1 MGIFQ
6 AQHDKCHSSE
16 EVVCAFTPA
25 TRAESL
31 GRESAVRRRHPL
43 SIQRRYITTLA
54 MISHDFSQEGS
65 PVEGVRWIKLDTGI
79 FDSEKIRLIESMPDG
94 DTLVVIW
101 IKLLALAGK
110 QGATGELMVAPHV
123 PYTDE
128 MLAISLNRS
137 LTTVRLALD
146 TFKRFGMIGE
156 RDGVIFLA
164 NWSEY
169 QSTGGDTAKRQ
180 ERNRRYYLKKQEE
193 KALLESTE
201 SVQASETSNEKD
213 LRRLSKTSYKQ
224 NSDALEIEIRDKSKE
239 IKEHCRDGSRQN
251 AFCDVVVGYLNAK
264 TGKKFRSDNKKT
276 RSLVSARASEGYQLE
291 DFKAVID
298 GKCRE
303 WLSDSQM
310 AKYLQPT
317 TLFAVSHFD
326 EYLANAKVRGSPK
339 VAEERFSK
347 FG

>member
-1 MGIFQ
+1 MNLV
-6 AQHDKCHSSE
+6 AY
-16 EVVCAFTPA
+16 
-25 TRAESL
+25 L
-31 GRESAVRRRHPL
+31 RERD
-43 SIQRRYITTLA
+43 I
-54 MISHDFSQEGS
+54 
-65 PVEGVRWIKLDTGI
+65 VEGVKWIKLDTGI

-110 QGATGELMVAPHV
+110 QGATGELMVAPGV
-123 PYTDE
+123 PYTSE
-128 MLAISLNRS
+128 MLAISLNRP
-137 LTTVRLALD
+137 LATVRLALD
-146 TFKRFGMIGE
+146 TFRRFGMIDE
-156 RDGVIFLA
+156 REGVIFLA

-169 QSTGGDTAKRQ
+169 QSTGGDTTKRQ

-193 KALLESTE
+193 KALVDATE
-201 SVQASETSNEKD
+201 DTQASETSEKEK
-213 LRRLSKTSYKQ
+213 LRRLTKTSENQ
-224 NSDALEIEIRDKSKE
+224 NSDGLEIRDKSKEKEKE

-264 TGKKFRSDNKKT
+264 TGKKFRPDNKKT
-276 RSLVSARASEGYQLE
+276 RSLISARASEGYQLE

-303 WLSDSQM
+303 WLSDAQM

-326 EYLANAKVRGSPK
+326 EYLANAKVRGSPT
-339 VAEERFSK
+339 ASEERFAK

>member
-1 MGIFQ
+1 M
-6 AQHDKCHSSE
+6 
-16 EVVCAFTPA
+16 
-25 TRAESL
+25 
-31 GRESAVRRRHPL
+31 
-43 SIQRRYITTLA
+43 
-54 MISHDFSQEGS
+54 
-65 PVEGVRWIKLDTGI
+65 EGVRWIKLDTGI

-146 TFKRFGMIGE
+146 TFRRFGMISDV
-156 RDGVIFLA
+156 DGVLTLL
-164 NWSEY
+164 NWNEY
-169 QSTGGDTAKRQ
+169 QSAGGSTARRQ

-193 KALLESTE
+193 KALVEGTVE
-201 SVQASETSNEKD
+201 PQTSETSNEKN
-213 LRRLSKTSYKQ
+213 LRRLTKTSYKQ
-224 NSDALEIEIRDKSKE
+224 NSDALEIEIRDKSKDKE

-264 TGKKFRSDNKKT
+264 TGKKFRADNKKT
-276 RSLVSARASEGYQLE
+276 RSLVSARAAEGYQLE

-298 GKCRE
+298 AKCRE
-303 WLSDSQM
+303 WLSDAQM

-317 TLFAVSHFD
+317 TLFAISHFD

-339 VAEERFSK
+339 VAEERFAK

>member
-1 MGIFQ
+1 M
-6 AQHDKCHSSE
+6 
-16 EVVCAFTPA
+16 
-25 TRAESL
+25 
-31 GRESAVRRRHPL
+31 
-43 SIQRRYITTLA
+43 
-54 MISHDFSQEGS
+54 
-65 PVEGVRWIKLDTGI
+65 EGVKWIKLDTGI

-123 PYTDE
+123 PYTEE

-146 TFKRFGMIGE
+146 TFRRFGMIDE
-156 RDGVIFLA
+156 NNGVLTLS

-169 QSTGGDTAKRQ
+169 QSTGGSTTRRQ
-180 ERNRRYYLKKQEE
+180 ERNRRYYLKKTEA
-193 KALLESTE
+193 KALVEAPKES
-201 SVQASETSNEKD
+201 QASETSEKEK
-213 LRRLSKTSYKQ
+213 LRRLSKTSENQ
-224 NSDALEIEIRDKSKE
+224 NSDALEIRDKSKE
-239 IKEHCRDGSRQN
+239 KELKEHCRDGSRQN

-264 TGKKFRSDNKKT
+264 TGKKFRPDNKKT
-276 RSLVSARASEGYQLE
+276 RSLISARAAEGYQLE

-303 WLSDSQM
+303 WLSDAQM

-326 EYLANAKVRGSPK
+326 EYLANAKVRGSPTLS
-339 VAEERFSK
+339 AERFAK

>member
-1 MGIFQ
+1 M
-6 AQHDKCHSSE
+6 
-16 EVVCAFTPA
+16 CASTLVTP
-25 TRAESL
+25 AESL
-31 GRESAVRRRHPL
+31 GRASAALRRHPL
-43 SIQRRYITTLA
+43 STQQHYITTLA
-54 MISHDFSQEGS
+54 MILHVFLQEGS
-65 PVEGVRWIKLDTGI
+65 HVEGVRWIKLDTGI

-94 DTLVVIW
+94 DTLVLLW

-110 QGATGELMVAPHV
+110 QGATGELLVAPDV

-156 RDGVIFLA
+156 RDGVICLV

-180 ERNRRYYLKKQEE
+180 ERNRRYYLKKQVE
-193 KALLESTE
+193 KALVEGTVE
-201 SVQASETSNEKD
+201 PQTSETSNEKD

-276 RSLVSARASEGYQLE
+276 RSLISARASEGYQLE

-317 TLFAVSHFD
+317 TLFALSHFD
-326 EYLANAKVRGSPK
+326 EYLANAKVRGSP
-339 VAEERFSK
+339 ALSEERFAK

>member
-1 MGIFQ
+1 M
-6 AQHDKCHSSE
+6 
-16 EVVCAFTPA
+16 
-25 TRAESL
+25 
-31 GRESAVRRRHPL
+31 
-43 SIQRRYITTLA
+43 
-54 MISHDFSQEGS
+54 
-65 PVEGVRWIKLDTGI
+65 EGVKWIKLDTGI

-110 QGATGELMVAPHV
+110 QGATGELMVAPGV

-146 TFKRFGMIGE
+146 TFRRFGMIDKN
-156 RDGVIFLA
+156 DGVLTLS

-169 QSTGGDTAKRQ
+169 QSTGGSTSKRQ
-180 ERNRRYYLKKQEE
+180 ERNRRYYLKRTAE
-193 KALLESTE
+193 KALVEAPKES
-201 SVQASETSNEKD
+201 QASETSEKEK
-213 LRRLSKTSYKQ
+213 LRRLSKTSENQ
-224 NSDALEIEIRDKSKE
+224 NSDALEIRDKSKE
-239 IKEHCRDGSRQN
+239 KELKEHCRDGSRQN
-251 AFCDVVVGYLNAK
+251 AFCEVVVGYLNAK
-264 TGKKFRSDNKKT
+264 TGKKFRADNKKT
-276 RSLVSARASEGYQLE
+276 RSLISARAAEGYQLE

-303 WLSDSQM
+303 WLSDAKM

-326 EYLANAKVRGSPK
+326 EYLANAKVRGSP
-339 VAEERFSK
+339 ALSDERFAK